1 MIGKIAG
8 AALGRRLAG
17 RHNGGTGLLVGAL
30 APAIAKRAFGPLG
43 LAVGGAWVAKKLWD
57 RRRAARTAS
66 ASTAYTGGP
75 VV

>member
-17 RHNGGTGLLVGAL
+17 RYEGGTGLLLGAL
-30 APAIAKRAFGPLG
+30 APAIIRRPFGPLG

-57 RRRAARTAS
+57 RRQRSRAAQI
-66 ASTAYTGGP
+66 
-75 VV
+75 

>member
-8 AALGRRLAG
+8 AALGRKLAG
-17 RHNGGTGLLVGAL
+17 RYEGGTGLLLGAL

-57 RRRAARTAS
+57 RRRAARAAPAVYS
-66 ASTAYTGGP
+66 GGP
-75 VV
+75 VI

>member
-17 RHNGGTGLLVGAL
+17 RYGGTRGMLLGAL
-30 APAIAKRAFGPLG
+30 APVVAKRAFGPLG

-57 RRRAARTAS
+57 RRNRAPRPART
-66 ASTAYTGGP
+66 Y
-75 VV
+75 

>member
-17 RHNGGTGLLVGAL
+17 RNEGGSGLLLGAL
-30 APAIAKRAFGPLG
+30 APAIIRRPFGPLG

-57 RRRAARTAS
+57 RRRAARTANP
-66 ASTAYTGGP
+66 AAA
-75 VV
+75 

>member
-17 RHNGGTGLLVGAL
+17 RYGGTRGMLLGAL
-30 APAIAKRAFGPLG
+30 APVVAKRAFGPLG

-57 RRRAARTAS
+57 RRNRAPRPGRTD
-66 ASTAYTGGP
+66 
-75 VV
+75 